1 MKVLVAVPL
10 SVYSGYGNDGIGL
23 IMALLRKGIDVRVRP
38 THVDPPL
45 PKEIAHLLT
54 QELEPPF
61 DLYLNHVDPL
71 QLKQTDH
78 NAEHA
83 TMSVGWTMWEMTS
96 LANAEPED
104 VANIPE
110 NTEPFDLV
118 LGYDPVSVQALST
131 VLPVEKL
138 GMLQGGFT
146 PDIWKPPVE
155 RDWTGDR
162 FGFAQPL
169 DAEVLTPR
177 GFVRMGDISVGDA
190 VVDPDGG
197 WQKVTDVI
205 PRGVLDVYAV
215 TFSDGSVVECSG
227 DHLWKVRRLGQPWEV
242 RSADELDAES
252 RWEVPVSRP
261 VQFDAEGDAPVDPYL
276 LGLLLGDGS
285 VSETAGISFVST
297 DIELI
302 SAAED
307 LCPWG
312 TKAVRRPDEGGVYR
326 VGFQPLRA
334 SGPCVR
340 CSRDLKIRA
349 RGLCGGCYN
358 TVRATGE
365 LYLYKRTRRSSLS
378 RLLGNMGV
386 LGSTAHT
393 KFIPQ
398 EYLVSDSHS
407 RLRLLQGLMDTDGTV
422 QSPGASFSSRSQK
435 LAEGVAWLAR
445 SLGGTASV
453 LSYGAQGFIVT
464 LRTPFNPFAL
474 GRKCQK
480 WESRHRKREYRKVVV
495 SVERVRSEQV
505 QCISVSGESHTY
517 VTNGFTVTHNCMVGQ
532 LHDRKDPFT
541 AIEAFR
547 ELKQEKGEAFEG
559 AELHLKAQPLDAK
572 VLTPFGWA
580 FMGDLQVGDL
590 VCAPDG
596 SVQTVQGVYPQGEQD
611 IYEVT
616 FKGGA
621 TTRCTEDHLW
631 VTRTLHQKAW
641 TVKPLQ
647 QMLGEGLKAG
657 KSYRHR
663 VPLTDP
669 VVGLSDPCRH
679 DAMDTYL
686 LGALLGDGALTQGAV
701 VVAAEP
707 EMVERLSK
715 IVADNDCDLVPTGR
729 PYCYG
734 IRSSDGS
741 RGTPILQTL
750 HSLGLMGKKAH
761 EKSVP
766 VPYMFV
772 DPARRL
778 SLLQGLMDTDGTVNE
793 SSGMVAFCST
803 SERLA
808 ADVADLVRSL
818 GGIAALH
825 TPYVGKWRD
834 ADGVYHE
841 GRLVHSVRITLGVCP
856 FRLTRKA
863 KAWEK
868 VWGRRK
874 HAYEQSLVD
883 VQLVGRAQAQC
894 IKVSG
899 AEQTYITDDYVVT
912 HNTNIPGLHPMM
924 EQWCPKLRIHYTSW
938 PQEVLKKFY
947 AAQHVLLAPSRGE
960 GKNVPAMEMMTTG
973 GAVIATNFGGHT
985 QWLNRDYAYPLNYQL
1000 NEVNGIE
1007 GCLWAS
1013 ASKEHLKELM
1023 WHVYT
1028 HRDEVRE
1035 KAHRAQTAI
1044 PEMCSWDAVVDR
1056 LMVLLS
1062 KRGDKGAQ
1070 VYSAYQ
1076 RMTGGRA

>member
-1 MKVLVAVPL
+1 MRVLVAVPL

-162 FGFAQPL
+162 FGF
-169 DAEVLTPR
+169 
-177 GFVRMGDISVGDA
+177 
-190 VVDPDGG
+190 
-197 WQKVTDVI
+197 
-205 PRGVLDVYAV
+205 
-215 TFSDGSVVECSG
+215 
-227 DHLWKVRRLGQPWEV
+227 
-242 RSADELDAES
+242 
-252 RWEVPVSRP
+252 
-261 VQFDAEGDAPVDPYL
+261 
-276 LGLLLGDGS
+276 
-285 VSETAGISFVST
+285 
-297 DIELI
+297 
-302 SAAED
+302 
-307 LCPWG
+307 
-312 TKAVRRPDEGGVYR
+312 
-326 VGFQPLRA
+326 
-334 SGPCVR
+334 
-340 CSRDLKIRA
+340 
-349 RGLCGGCYN
+349 
-358 TVRATGE
+358 
-365 LYLYKRTRRSSLS
+365 
-378 RLLGNMGV
+378 
-386 LGSTAHT
+386 
-393 KFIPQ
+393 
-398 EYLVSDSHS
+398 
-407 RLRLLQGLMDTDGTV
+407 
-422 QSPGASFSSRSQK
+422 
-435 LAEGVAWLAR
+435 
-445 SLGGTASV
+445 
-453 LSYGAQGFIVT
+453 
-464 LRTPFNPFAL
+464 
-474 GRKCQK
+474 
-480 WESRHRKREYRKVVV
+480 
-495 SVERVRSEQV
+495 
-505 QCISVSGESHTY
+505 
-517 VTNGFTVTHNCMVGQ
+517 CMVGQ

-772 DPARRL
+772 DPAQRL
-778 SLLQGLMDTDGTVNE
+778 ALLQGLMDTDGTVNE

-825 TPYVGKWRD
+825 TPYAGKWRD